1 MHIELYEYLFCKV
14 VIYNYNS
21 VSNLIVFFQFFPFM
35 FVGFNVRV
43 ECESLV
49 KNCENSEVHDWLA
62 TSLQVDNPQKA
73 MLDAHAGI

>member
-49 KNCENSEVHDWLA
+49 KNCENSEVRDWLA
-62 TSLQVDNPQKA
+62 TSLQVYNPQKA

>member
-14 VIYNYNS
+14 MIYNYNS

-49 KNCENSEVHDWLA
+49 KNCENSEVRDWLA

-73 MLDAHAGI
+73 MLDAHARI